1 MSKKTLIES
10 IESDGMTGLISGAIA
25 VAGASLVYGLPVM
38 EPIKVMNMNVPIGV
52 VIGGGVALSVSSMK
66 FLHDELIDKI
76 PALASTSNMLG
87 RIAPPVVA
95 GLTTYGI
102 FRFGVSSDT
111 SFTNSM
117 MIGTLSGITGEYAS
131 ETLYKSYI

>member
-25 VAGASLVYGLPVM
+25 VAGASLVYGVPVM
-38 EPIKVMNMNVPIGV
+38 EPIGVMGINVPMGL
-52 VIGGGVALSVSSMK
+52 VIGGGVALSVSTMK

-76 PALASTSNMLG
+76 PALSSTSNMLG
-87 RIAPPVVA
+87 RIAPPIVA

-102 FRFGVSSDT
+102 FRVGVSSDT
-111 SFTNSM
+111 SLTNSM
-117 MIGTLSGITGEYAS
+117 MIGTLSAITGEYAS